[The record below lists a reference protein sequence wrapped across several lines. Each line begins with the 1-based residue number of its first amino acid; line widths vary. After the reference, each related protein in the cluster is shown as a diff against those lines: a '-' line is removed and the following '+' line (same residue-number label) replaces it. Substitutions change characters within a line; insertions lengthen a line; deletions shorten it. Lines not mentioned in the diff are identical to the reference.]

1 MAEGNAIYWLAA
13 AVVGATAVESEE
25 ANRRANRAE
34 DIQEEQAGVEKAI
47 QQEAASRSRRTEVR
61 KGLRAR
67 GDIENLAVQTGG
79 TGGTAATQSVAS
91 VATTSAANVGQINS
105 TVAGKNAV
113 SDLQTD
119 LFKTQKPTDLERGAG
134 LTATG
139 VSLFI

>member
-1 MAEGNAIYWLAA
+1 MAANAAYWVVAA
-13 AVVGATAVESEE
+13 AVGATAVESEE
-25 ANRRANRAE
+25 ANKRANKAE
-34 DIQEEQAGVEKAI
+34 DIQEERADVEKAI
-47 QQEAASRSRRTEVR
+47 QQEAASRSRRSEVR

-67 GDIENLAVQTGG
+67 GDIENLAEQTGG

-119 LFKTQKPTDLERGAG
+119 LFKTQQPTDLERGAG
-134 LTATG
+134 LVKTG
-139 VSLFI
+139 ASLFV